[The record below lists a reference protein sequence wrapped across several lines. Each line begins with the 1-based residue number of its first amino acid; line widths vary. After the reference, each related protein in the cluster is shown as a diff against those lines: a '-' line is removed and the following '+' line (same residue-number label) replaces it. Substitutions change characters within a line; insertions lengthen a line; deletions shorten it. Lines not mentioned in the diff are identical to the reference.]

1 MQRNIYIAY
10 ALWFFL
16 GGFGAH
22 RIYCGKFF
30 SGILQLFLFWIGSIT
45 AVFLVGYFFLI
56 IWGIWW
62 LIDIFLTSKMVYE
75 VNDLNGFEKSL
86 NQTQSLKNVEKLYE
100 LYKNGAIS
108 KEEFEQRKAEILK

>member
-22 RIYCGKFF
+22 RIYCGKFL
-30 SGILQLFLFWIGSIT
+30 SGLLQLLLFWIGSLT
-45 AVFLVGYFFLI
+45 AIFLVGYIFLA

-62 LIDIFLTSKMVYE
+62 LADLFFTSNWVEKLNS
-75 VNDLNGFEKSL
+75 VNCIEKSI
-86 NQTQSLKNVEKLYE
+86 SDSHKLKNVEKLYE
-100 LYKNGAIS
+100 LYKNGAMS
-108 KEEFEQRKAEILK
+108 YDEYLRRKDEILG